1 MLPFTVTACGNYSI
15 ADENDCLQKEEAPF
29 IRSEED
35 RDLRFPSHEEA
46 NPARADD
53 QSAFCP
59 MSITAENFI
68 LQGGLKMKTKW
79 MCMIFMLALA
89 FHLPENT
96 GNESSD
102 INVISLQDSNTDK
115 KIMEAGTVK
124 DSAFSGKVGG
134 CFYADGNRIIVESD
148 KLYLYDMEKGETIAG
163 ADISMEDLCVQTYA
177 DGYFVVGRGNGSGGG
192 SNSSF
197 ATSESGDGING
208 YILDKDFAI
217 QDTISFSGLLSDDFV
232 LQTTGIAIS
241 QDGKRIAFGGFQGLY
256 FYDTSS
262 RKVRT
267 ILNYSEEGTADNMQI
282 VTMDSLTFTGNN
294 TLVYVGMATD
304 SSIGGDGVSVY
315 GTVSTDSANLTITKK
330 GDYKVD
336 TEEVQ
341 KGGNLLIMPQSFDK
355 NNGTLLML
363 DTISNTEKTMSF
375 SSRSEGK
382 DGVYCSGQGKY
393 VATAILEESSV
404 TINIYD
410 TASGKSIHTETVQD
424 SNSTYFLRV
433 PQILILDDSGTCIV
447 VLGRGID
454 EVSTLI
460 TTFGF
465 MG

>member
-1 MLPFTVTACGNYSI
+1 
-15 ADENDCLQKEEAPF
+15 
-29 IRSEED
+29 
-35 RDLRFPSHEEA
+35 
-46 NPARADD
+46 
-53 QSAFCP
+53 
-59 MSITAENFI
+59 
-68 LQGGLKMKTKW
+68 MKTKW
-79 MCMIFMLALA
+79 MCMILMIALALNLSA
-89 FHLPENT
+89 CGNRQENGSSSENGTINIEPQSEEDDSSGNT
-96 GNESSD
+96 GNESSK
-102 INVISLQDSNTDK
+102 INVIDLQDNGTDK
-115 KIMEAGTVK
+115 NIMAVSRFK

-134 CFYADGNRIIVESD
+134 CYYADGSRIIVAAD
-148 KLYLYDMEKGETIAG
+148 KLYLYDMGTGETIG
-163 ADISMEDLCVQTYA
+163 SADISMEDLCVQTFTE
-177 DGYFVVGRGNGSGGG
+177 GYFVVGQGKAGGGG
-192 SNSSF
+192 SNGSF
-197 ATSESGDGING
+197 AASESGGING
-208 YILDKDFAI
+208 YILNKDFAV
-217 QDTISFSGLLSDDFV
+217 QDTISFSGLLSDDFIV
-232 LQTTGIAIS
+232 QITGIAVS
-241 QDGKRIAFGGFQGLY
+241 QDGKQVAFGGLQGLY
-256 FYDTSS
+256 LYDVSS

-267 ILNYSEEGTADNMQI
+267 ILNYSEEGTAGNMQI

-304 SSIGGDGVSVY
+304 TSIGGDGVSVY

-363 DTISNTEKTMSF
+363 DTISNTENTMSF

-433 PQILILDDSGTCIV
+433 PQILILDESGTCIV

-465 MG
+465 AG

>member
-1 MLPFTVTACGNYSI
+1 
-15 ADENDCLQKEEAPF
+15 
-29 IRSEED
+29 
-35 RDLRFPSHEEA
+35 
-46 NPARADD
+46 
-53 QSAFCP
+53 
-59 MSITAENFI
+59 
-68 LQGGLKMKTKW
+68 MKTKW
-79 MCMIFMLALA
+79 MCMILILALA
-89 FHLPENT
+89 LHLSACGDRQENGNSSENGAINMEPQSLEGDSSENT
-96 GNESSD
+96 GNESSEM
-102 INVISLQDSNTDK
+102 NVIDQQDNGTDK
-115 KIMEAGTVK
+115 NIVAVSGVK
-124 DSAFSGKVGG
+124 DSAFSGKVSG
-134 CFYADGNRIIVESD
+134 CYYADGNRIIVAAD
-148 KLYLYDMEKGETIAG
+148 QLYLYDAGKGETIAS
-163 ADISMEDLCVQTYA
+163 ADISMGDLCVQTFT
-177 DGYFVVGRGNGSGGG
+177 DGYFVVGQGKAGGGDSNGS
-192 SNSSF
+192 F
-197 ATSESGDGING
+197 AASDSDGING
-208 YILDKDFAI
+208 YILNKDFAI
-217 QDTISFSGLLSDDFV
+217 QDTISFSGLLSDDFIV
-232 LQTTGIAIS
+232 QITGIAIS
-241 QDGKRIAFGGFQGLY
+241 QDGKQVAFGGLPGLY
-256 FYDTSS
+256 LYDVSS

-294 TLVYVGMATD
+294 TLVYVGMAADT
-304 SSIGGDGVSVY
+304 SIGGDGVSVY

-363 DTISNTEKTMSF
+363 DTISNTENTMSF

-410 TASGKSIHTETVQD
+410 TASGKNIHTETVQD

-433 PQILILDDSGTCIV
+433 PQILILDESGTCIV

-465 MG
+465 VG

>member
-1 MLPFTVTACGNYSI
+1 
-15 ADENDCLQKEEAPF
+15 
-29 IRSEED
+29 
-35 RDLRFPSHEEA
+35 
-46 NPARADD
+46 
-53 QSAFCP
+53 
-59 MSITAENFI
+59 
-68 LQGGLKMKTKW
+68 MKTKW
-79 MCMIFMLALA
+79 MCMILMLALA
-89 FHLPENT
+89 LNLSACGNRQENGNRSENGTTNIEPQSVEDDSSGNT
-96 GNESSD
+96 GNESSEM
-102 INVISLQDSNTDK
+102 NVIDLQYNGTDK
-115 KIMEAGTVK
+115 NIMAVSTVK
-124 DSAFSGKVGG
+124 DSAFSGKVSG
-134 CFYADGNRIIVESD
+134 CYYADGSRIIVAAD
-148 KLYLYDMEKGETIAG
+148 QLYLYDMGKGETIAS
-163 ADISMEDLCVQTYA
+163 ADISMEDLCVQTFT
-177 DGYFVVGRGNGSGGG
+177 DGYFVVGQGKAGGGG
-192 SNSSF
+192 SNGSF
-197 ATSESGDGING
+197 AASESGGING
-208 YILDKDFAI
+208 YILNKDFAI
-217 QDTISFSGLLSDDFV
+217 QDTISFSGLLSDDFTS
-232 LQTTGIAIS
+232 QITGIAIS
-241 QDGKRIAFGGFQGLY
+241 QDGKQVAFGGLQGLY
-256 FYDTSS
+256 LYDVSS

-267 ILNYSEEGTADNMQI
+267 ILNYSEEGTAGNMQI

-304 SSIGGDGVSVY
+304 TSIGGDGVSVY

-363 DTISNTEKTMSF
+363 DTISNTENTMSF

-410 TASGKSIHTETVQD
+410 TASGKNIHTETVQD
-424 SNSTYFLRV
+424 SNSTYFQRV
-433 PQILILDDSGTCIV
+433 PQILILDESGTCIV

-465 MG
+465 VG